1 MIDRIKTFFERQAF
15 GVCEWWAHKLNIKL
29 EQVRLSFI
37 YLSFITAGAHLV
49 VYLVMAFVL
58 VHKENIKR
66 PFGKRSTV
74 WEL

>member
-1 MIDRIKTFFERQAF
+1 MIEDIKTFFERQAF
-15 GVCEWWAHKLNIKL
+15 GVCEWWAQKLNIKT

-37 YLSFITAGAHLV
+37 YLSFVTAGLNLV

-58 VHKENIKR
+58 QHKERIKQ
-66 PFGKRSTV
+66 PFRRRRTV